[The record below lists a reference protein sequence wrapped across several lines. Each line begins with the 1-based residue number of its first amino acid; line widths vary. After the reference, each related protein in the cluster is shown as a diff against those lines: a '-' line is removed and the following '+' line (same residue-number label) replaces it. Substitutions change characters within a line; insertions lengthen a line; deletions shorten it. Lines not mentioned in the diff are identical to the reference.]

1 MPQPRTGGE
10 FETAREKTMVK
21 WRKESALDLY
31 NLVAAIF
38 LLAAPW
44 LFAHANPTAAIDL
57 RISGA
62 AIAIMSL
69 AAIAAFSVWE
79 EWINLVVGCWLIVS
93 PWLLGFTHTRAMHFA
108 IAAGAVVAFMAL
120 LELWLEYEKTHLG
133 SAASQATAKH

>member
-1 MPQPRTGGE
+1 
-10 FETAREKTMVK
+10 MVK

-31 NLVAAIF
+31 NLAAAIF

-69 AAIAAFSVWE
+69 AAIAAFAIWE
-79 EWINLVVGCWLIVS
+79 EWINLFVGCWLIVS

-133 SAASQATAKH
+133 APQAAERH